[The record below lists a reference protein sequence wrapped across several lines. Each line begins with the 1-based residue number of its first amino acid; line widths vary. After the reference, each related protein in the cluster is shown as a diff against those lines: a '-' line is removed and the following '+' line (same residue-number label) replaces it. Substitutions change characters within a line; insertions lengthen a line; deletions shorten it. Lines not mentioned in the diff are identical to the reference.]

1 MNREESMEQPTPELE
16 PERRRYEAPAV
27 LYEAPLEVRAGTPLS
42 PRQDSLVDPLADP
55 LDPAGLWR
63 PRKRKW

>member
-1 MNREESMEQPTPELE
+1 MEQPISEFE

-27 LYEAPLEVRAGTPLS
+27 LYEVLLEVRAGTPLS
-42 PRQDSLVDPLADP
+42 PRQDPLVDPLADP